1 MSANEYEKVEQH
13 EDRDTF
19 LTPEDPHF
27 WERGAAGYIVAWLL
41 GIPAS
46 ILVLIFLLRGCD

>member
-1 MSANEYEKVEQH
+1 MSEFEKNENDNHQE
-13 EDRDTF
+13 F
-19 LTPEDPHF
+19 LTPQDPRF
-27 WERGAAGYIVAWLL
+27 WERGAAGYILGWLL